1 MQRDIAALG
10 KAETVSAIKKVAH
23 KIKGGSAILG
33 VKSVENI
40 ALQIEQCELD
50 EVQWILDELIEEMN
64 QQVAHVNNYLAMQ
77 KVEL

>member
-1 MQRDIAALG
+1 M
-10 KAETVSAIKKVAH
+10 
-23 KIKGGSAILG
+23 
-33 VKSVENI
+33 ENI

-64 QQVAHVNNYLAMQ
+64 RQVAHVNNYLAMQ